1 MYYNSLHKTECN
13 HAQRKC
19 PKNSLN
25 VSSRN
30 KYSAE
35 WILVPPYNRDRSD
48 NALVRWPIFTENDNG
63 GEIVDE
69 VVEAEML
76 LLA

>member
-1 MYYNSLHKTECN
+1 MYYNSLQKTECN

-19 PKNSLN
+19 SKNSLN
-25 VSSRN
+25 MSNSK

-35 WILVPPYNRDRSD
+35 WILVPPYNRDRRD
-48 NALVRWPIFTENDNG
+48 NALVRWPIFKESDNG
-63 GEIVDE
+63 GETVDE
-69 VVEAEML
+69 VVEDEML